1 MHPRH
6 SEPYRVYERYR
17 LFHLMTDHPDWS
29 LRAYARELGH
39 DPRWV
44 RTWGRRFKTSATS
57 DRPDMQH
64 FASQSR
70 RPHHTPRRVDPVLE
84 THICALRP
92 LLSERFHRRAG
103 AKTIQAVL
111 RQMLPDSWHVPCPRT
126 IYTVLKRRG
135 MIVPRPQ
142 PVHEPL
148 VLPPPMDEWELDFGE
163 IYLGPD
169 EGQFEFLLVVD
180 RGTSRVIYL
189 EGSHG
194 YSAETALEAVVRLF
208 IQYGMPKRLRMD
220 RDPRLFG
227 SWTRDSYPSPLM
239 CLLRGFGVEDVICP
253 PHRPDLKPFVER
265 TIQTLKYEWLA
276 CFSPRT
282 LADALEML
290 TPFVRYHNAER
301 PHQGQACQNRIP
313 DEVFPSLPPCRVIP
327 DRVRADTGIHGRL
340 YRRRVNSNGAIQI
353 DRHSYYVGEA
363 WAHREVVAQVDAN
376 KEVFQIRADTTEVKT
391 LAMKGLVTGEM
402 DLARYVDLMKSE
414 ARTIAVHRM
423 LAWEKIGPPF

>member
-1 MHPRH
+1 
-6 SEPYRVYERYR
+6 
-17 LFHLMTDHPDWS
+17 MTDHPDWS

-111 RQMLPDSWHVPCPRT
+111 RQMRPESEPVPCPRT

-135 MIVPRPQ
+135 VIVPRPK

-227 SWTRDSYPSPLM
+227 SWTRDSYPS
-239 CLLRGFGVEDVICP
+239 R
-253 PHRPDLKPFVER
+253 
-265 TIQTLKYEWLA
+265 
-276 CFSPRT
+276 
-282 LADALEML
+282 
-290 TPFVRYHNAER
+290 
-301 PHQGQACQNRIP
+301 
-313 DEVFPSLPPCRVIP
+313 
-327 DRVRADTGIHGRL
+327 
-340 YRRRVNSNGAIQI
+340 
-353 DRHSYYVGEA
+353 
-363 WAHREVVAQVDAN
+363 
-376 KEVFQIRADTTEVKT
+376 
-391 LAMKGLVTGEM
+391 
-402 DLARYVDLMKSE
+402 
-414 ARTIAVHRM
+414 
-423 LAWEKIGPPF
+423 